1 MFVSFFDPH
10 FHQAISSLSI
20 DLDSLG
26 QTGGK
31 NYLKNDG
38 TRKIIVHY

>member
-10 FHQAISSLSI
+10 FHQAISNLSI

-38 TRKIIVHY
+38 TRKNIVHY